1 MTYFYVLLKEWKVL
15 LIAFLAF
22 IIVILLLTGSRTEN
36 EKQKIENDFNSYKQS
51 QVLLTE
57 KAKASVTA
65 QELLWQQ
72 KLTEVQYNANKK
84 INEADAARRTADA
97 VATGLSK
104 QLNTANKRLSE
115 ATRETAIEYAT
126 TSNSV
131 LESCITEYRVMA
143 EKADGHAIAQMTLE
157 ESWPVNSSQAQVK
170 E

>member
-22 IIVILLLTGSRTEN
+22 IIVILLLTGSRAEN

-84 INEADAARRTADA
+84 INEADAARRAADA
-97 VATGLSK
+97 VATGLSN